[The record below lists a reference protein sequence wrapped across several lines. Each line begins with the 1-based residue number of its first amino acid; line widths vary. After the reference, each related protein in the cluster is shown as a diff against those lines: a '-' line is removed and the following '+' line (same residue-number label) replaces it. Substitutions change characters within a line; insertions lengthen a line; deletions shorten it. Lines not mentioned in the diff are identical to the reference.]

1 MTEVKLYEHP
11 CYTEYKNKWEMYED
25 FYEGDHDDLV
35 QTKYLIPHELESIP
49 GKADSARIRKI
60 REDRTEV
67 ENETEPVVSR
77 FTSLFLKKEPAYD
90 NKITG
95 LFTEQGI
102 KDVTG
107 KGKSLTSFIR
117 EDIVESVIVYGKV
130 VVLTDAYTITAGS
143 KAEEQA
149 RGLTPTLEVLPVL
162 DVKDWQYDDAPE
174 RKGKL
179 KFLRYEYELIE
190 PRQNATEEPVTGLYS
205 KEYNFEVIP
214 GAELGRLTVV
224 TYKQSKKTGGESQWV
239 QISAQEKLAPDMPIK
254 MIEGESWI
262 KDVVPLCKKLLNLIS
277 SRDNIHLYQ
286 AHQQKYIIGNINE
299 GAKKAVAEY
308 TIGFLPEGSSIT
320 VIEPVNTAS
329 IDANIANTRA
339 SIPRIAFNQNRTPSS
354 DTKAVESVDTQQEG
368 KEQLITLIKSEIE
381 SIENLINAV
390 IKDYAYF
397 KTSKTDFDGK
407 LILSKEIKIEDL
419 DREVRIY
426 TALRDDVAKYPKWH
440 KETLKKFVN
449 SQELDNT
456 VDIIEEIDK
465 GPQLVNTL
473 DARARLLGAIN
484 G

>member
-1 MTEVKLYEHP
+1 MSDVKLFEHP

-25 FYEGDHDDLV
+25 FFEGDHDDLV
-35 QTKYLIPHELESIP
+35 KPIYLILHELESIP
-49 GKADSARIRKI
+49 GSRDSARIRLI
-60 REDRTEV
+60 REQRTEV

-77 FTSLFLKKEPAYD
+77 YTSLFLKKEPAYD
-90 NKITG
+90 NKVME
-95 LFTEQGI
+95 LFTEQGL

-117 EDIVESVIVYGKV
+117 EDIIESVLVYGKA
-130 VVLTDAYTITAGS
+130 VVLTDAYKY
-143 KAEEQA
+143 KAANKREEQT
-149 RGLTPTLEVLPVL
+149 RGLTPTLELLPVL
-162 DVKDWQYDDAPE
+162 DVKDWQYSDQPE

-179 KFLRYEYELIE
+179 KFIRYEYELIE
-190 PRQNATEEPVTGLYS
+190 PRQNATEEPKTGIYS
-205 KEYNFEVIP
+205 KEYNFDLIP
-214 GAELGRLTVV
+214 GESLGRLTVV
-224 TYKQSKKTGGESQWV
+224 TYKQVQKESGGYTWKVIDSQ
-239 QISAQEKLAPDMPIK
+239 ETEAPDMPIK
-254 MIEGESWI
+254 LVDGESWI

-286 AHQQKYIIGNINE
+286 AHQQKYIIGNINDA
-299 GAKKAVAEY
+299 AKKAVAEY
-308 TIGFLPEGSSIT
+308 TIGFLPEGSSIS

-354 DTKAVESVDTQQEG
+354 DTKVVEAADTQQEG
-368 KEQLITLIKSEIE
+368 KEQLVTLIKSEIE

-407 LILSKEIKIEDL
+407 VILNKDIKIEDL

-426 TALRDDVAKYPKWH
+426 TALRDDVVKYPTWH
-440 KETLKKFVN
+440 KETLKKFIN

-456 VDIIEEIDK
+456 VDIIAEVDK
-465 GPQLVNTL
+465 GPQLVNNI
-473 DARARLLGAIN
+473 DVRAKLLGSIN